1 MTSFEPQRALQ
12 TANAPGIS
20 HLSNPLRRRMTLG
33 WSRGDAVFV

>member
-20 HLSNPLRRRMTLG
+20 HLSTPPVQENDARMEPG
-33 WSRGDAVFV
+33 